1 MKKITRF
8 GMLMLIIITVILV
21 VGYQLTF
28 SHEKLHQRIG
38 EEYGVN
44 STITVKMFGMLGGET
59 NYDQEKYAKLTVE
72 QQDKMK
78 EWNIITEQIDYRLIP
93 LTLLIVGFA
102 IISLIMKVEG
112 NKK

>member
-44 STITVKMFGMLGGET
+44 STTTVKMFGLAGGET
-59 NYDQEKYAKLTVE
+59 NYNQEQYAKLTVE
-72 QQDKMK
+72 QQDKMR

-93 LTLLIVGFA
+93 LTLLAVGFGLTIL
-102 IISLIMKVEG
+102 IIKIEG
-112 NKK
+112 KKE